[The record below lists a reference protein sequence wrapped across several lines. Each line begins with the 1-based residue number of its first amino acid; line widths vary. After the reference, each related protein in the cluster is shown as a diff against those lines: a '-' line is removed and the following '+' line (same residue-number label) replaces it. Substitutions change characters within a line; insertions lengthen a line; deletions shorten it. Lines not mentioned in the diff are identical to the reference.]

1 MPTQEK
7 VDTVAKAV
15 SDLSGVNGLFLAD
28 FSGMSVEKLSLLRK
42 KCREEDIR
50 FKVLKNTLL
59 RRAFHANGIQQLD
72 EYLVGNTGLVYSK
85 RDDVSPARVLV
96 TFAKEHERPKVKA
109 AVVNGRLYDDKAIAV
124 LASLPSREVLLQ
136 QVLGTFI
143 APMTQF
149 LAAVEAALRV
159 PALMADALERERS
172 KAS

>member
-1 MPTQEK
+1 MATPEK
-7 VDTVAKAV
+7 VQVVQQTTESIRNV
-15 SDLSGVNGLFLAD
+15 GGLFLAD

-42 KCREEDIR
+42 KCREENVR

-59 RRAFHANGIQQLD
+59 RRAFHEHGITELD
-72 EYLVGNTGLVYSK
+72 PYLAGNTGLVYSPT
-85 RDDVSPARVLV
+85 DDVAPARILS

-124 LASLPSREVLLQ
+124 LATLPSREVLLG
-136 QVLGTFI
+136 QVLGTLV

-149 LAAVEAALRV
+149 LAAVEAALRT
-159 PALMADALERERS
+159 PANMADALERERS